1 MKWADDVIVKVKGWG
16 EVVVD
21 ARLAVMSGLGFNHL
35 AYPFDARVI
44 PLCMFLVPVRYDLSK
59 CLFTL
64 SIRFIMKSHCGILAL
79 ANASCVQCCL

>member
-1 MKWADDVIVKVKGWG
+1 MKVKGWG
-16 EVVVD
+16 EVVAD

-64 SIRFIMKSHCGILAL
+64 SIRFCHEKLLQNPCPRQCIMYAMSL
-79 ANASCVQCCL
+79 VTERTM